1 MCAHIIITMFS
12 LCVCVSTRPE
22 AAGPLDLRFDS
33 SNGVPASKLLSLL
46 SRSQLER
53 ILIDG
58 GEDDEI
64 AARRIADAVALTNA
78 MKRRRQGKA
87 EMKKKDKKKKKKKK
101 KEKKNKIKSSSSSK
115 SHSKSS
121 IDPPADSAS
130 KIKHEKL
137 LPETIISDNHDPS
150 CTDSKIEDINS
161 EESTIS
167 SKLPEKINT
176 YRGYGTNSDG
186 NRPGL
191 VGRRLPP
198 IQLHPHNG

>member
-64 AARRIADAVALTNA
+64 AARRIADAVALTNDEFYPPVPDVA
-78 MKRRRQGKA
+78 LRRP
-87 EMKKKDKKKKKKKK
+87 
-101 KEKKNKIKSSSSSK
+101 I
-115 SHSKSS
+115 
-121 IDPPADSAS
+121 
-130 KIKHEKL
+130 KL
-137 LPETIISDNHDPS
+137 LT
-150 CTDSKIEDINS
+150 
-161 EESTIS
+161 
-167 SKLPEKINT
+167 
-176 YRGYGTNSDG
+176 
-186 NRPGL
+186 L
-191 VGRRLPP
+191 VASL
-198 IQLHPHNG
+198 